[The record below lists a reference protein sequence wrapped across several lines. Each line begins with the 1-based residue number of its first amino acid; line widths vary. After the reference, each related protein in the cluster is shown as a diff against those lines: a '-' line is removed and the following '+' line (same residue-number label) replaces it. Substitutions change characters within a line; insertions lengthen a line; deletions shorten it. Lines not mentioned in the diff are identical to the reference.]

1 MVFRLVFAS
10 KTILSW
16 LFYQIFIVATK
27 LAIPTVIPTKEAK
40 AEIEIHLLTVETK
53 ISQCSVQFKI
63 L

>member
-40 AEIEIHLLTVETK
+40 AEIEIHPLTVETK
-53 ISQCSVQFKI
+53 ISKCSVQFKI